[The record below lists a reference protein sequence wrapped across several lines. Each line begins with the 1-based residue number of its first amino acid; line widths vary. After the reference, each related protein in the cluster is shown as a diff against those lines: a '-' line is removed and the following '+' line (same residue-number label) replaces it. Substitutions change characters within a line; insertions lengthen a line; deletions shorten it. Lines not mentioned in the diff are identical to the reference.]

1 MKINSTNLRASSLTK
16 LLGIVLLHGMAA
28 SGQVHAALVVQA
40 TQGDVLLAFRNT
52 ADSSSGSYLVNVGS
66 VSQFV
71 SASPG
76 STTTLSAIGALGADL
91 QTFNATDEENNLIPW
106 HTNSNVVWS
115 AFSRNSADNNAIFIS
130 RPRPLIAVKSN
141 SYAPRSGY
149 VHNTALGEISSVIV
163 QGYNTKSA
171 TPGNPRGAFQTSP
184 LTGSTSYYAQVAT
197 EARQDFGTWATV
209 EKDFGAGA
217 ATSAIDL
224 YVHRLG
230 PSIASLGTVTYL
242 GYFTITSSGVV
253 KFTAPSAPDPFALDS
268 DGDGFSDGDEAL
280 AGTDAQSAASY
291 FNLSAPEVVPGTS
304 TTFNLPTIA
313 LRKYTIQ
320 YNDDLAGPWQNVH
333 VHLSGSGS
341 EPLLFIDTDP
351 IRIGHNQGFY
361 RAFVG
366 NP

>member
-1 MKINSTNLRASSLTK
+1 MKINSTNPRASSLTK
-16 LLGIVLLHGMAA
+16 MLGIVLLYGLAA
-28 SGQVHAALVVQA
+28 GGQVHAALVVQA
-40 TQGDVLLAFRNT
+40 TQGDLLLAFRNT
-52 ADSSSGSYLVNVGS
+52 TDTSAGSYLVNVGP

-76 STTTLSAIGALGADL
+76 STTAVSTIGALGPDL
-91 QTFNATDEENNLIPW
+91 QTFDATDENDTLIPW
-106 HTNSNVVWS
+106 HSSSSVVWS

-130 RPRPLIAVKSN
+130 RPRPSIAVKSN

-171 TPGNPRGAFQTSP
+171 TVANPRGAFQTTP
-184 LTGSTSYYAQVAT
+184 LTGATSYFAQVTT
-197 EARQDFGTWATV
+197 EARLDFGTWATI

-217 ATSAIDL
+217 AASAIDL

-230 PSIASLGTVTYL
+230 PSIADLGTVTYL
-242 GYFTITSSGVV
+242 GYFKINSTGVV
-253 KFTAPSAPDPFALDS
+253 SFTAASAPDPFTIDS

-280 AGTDAQSAASY
+280 AGTNPLLAAS
-291 FNLSAPEVVPGTS
+291 FFKLFAPVVVPGVS

-313 LRKYTIQ
+313 SRKYTVQ
-320 YNDDLAGPWQNVH
+320 YNDDLAGPWQDVH
-333 VHLSGSGS
+333 VHLSGAGAT
-341 EPLLFIDTDP
+341 PLQFIDNNP
-351 IRIGHNQGFY
+351 VRIGQQKGFY